1 MSLPAPPLTRRVD
14 ACPLLVLE
22 LVYPGLPQLINLLYV
37 TALQDWTEG
46 RTPSVGLRIKIPASG
61 NESVRMEVTPHQAEI
76 LNPPKESF

>member
-46 RTPSVGLRIKIPASG
+46 RTPMMGYELKYQPAG
-61 NESVRMEVTPHQAEI
+61 MNQ
-76 LNPPKESF
+76 